1 MHDDIAAVKT
11 RDGLDARLLLELVKD
26 PRATIAGLAQRLSI
40 ARNTAHAR
48 VSRLEAEALHPL
60 DHRIDPTTLGY
71 PMRAYILAT
80 LNQRR
85 LDEVGEALARVP
97 EVLEVLGVA
106 GPGDTLIQVV
116 ARDAD
121 DLYRIAGRILA
132 IRGVKRTRT
141 LLVMR
146 QMVPY
151 RATPLLHRLRA
162 ESEGRRQNTPQ
173 TRGIGPHSAP

>member
-1 MHDDIAAVKT
+1 MQDDTGAVKT

-48 VSRLEAEALHPL
+48 VTRLEAEALHPV
-60 DHRIDPTTLGY
+60 DHRVDPAALGY

-80 LNQRR
+80 LNQSR
-85 LDEVGEALARVP
+85 LDEVGDALAQVP

-151 RATPLLHRLRA
+151 RATPLLHRLPAGEDRRA
-162 ESEGRRQNTPQ
+162 QRQARDDRPRSTP
-173 TRGIGPHSAP
+173 

>member
-1 MHDDIAAVKT
+1 MQDDTGAVKT

-48 VSRLEAEALHPL
+48 VTRLEAEALHPV
-60 DHRIDPTTLGY
+60 DHRVDPAALGY

-162 ESEGRRQNTPQ
+162 GEDRRRAPRQARDDRPRSTP
-173 TRGIGPHSAP
+173 